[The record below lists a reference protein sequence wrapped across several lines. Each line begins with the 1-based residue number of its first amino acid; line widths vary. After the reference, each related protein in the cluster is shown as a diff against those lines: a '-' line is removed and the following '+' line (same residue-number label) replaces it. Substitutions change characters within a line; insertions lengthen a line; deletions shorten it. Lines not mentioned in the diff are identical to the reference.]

1 MMDHS
6 AAHVAA
12 ELPAV
17 CPNRIEGVFMRYSR
31 RIVLALL
38 PVFAL
43 AQFAAAQV
51 LDQVPE
57 GALVVAKVRNLAETN
72 TKLAGFF
79 KDLGVDQLSPDLA
92 DPLAAIKKKLGI
104 QQGMDETGELAF
116 VFVDPSVSGADE
128 EHSMLILVPVT
139 DYKAFTGNFP
149 EAKTE
154 GDFTEAKLGQDNDT
168 SYITP
173 WGKFAAISP
182 SKDLLTKKPTGGV
195 KLGGLAAKELANK
208 DAIFY
213 VNMAGV
219 RKVALPKLKEEREK
233 LVDEA
238 TRNLDGDK
246 QKYVPAVKAL
256 VNQVLNVAEG
266 YLNDSNALTYGVSFV
281 KTGISGTLM
290 TEFEPGTYSGDLVK
304 KVKNSNGALVEGLP
318 NTKYIAFG
326 GGVGSPEV
334 SAQIIND
341 FTAPIM
347 KEVSALGDE
356 GKAITAY
363 VDSLKKMTVAIKGA
377 TFGMLVPSGML
388 GQDSIFQ
395 IVETIQGDSKAI
407 GDAQKALFD
416 NQQEVMKIVQPNSE
430 LQQKTT
436 FTPAVKTVDGV
447 TLDQAQTEF
456 SGDPNNPQAA
466 QMQQMMTMMYGP
478 NGMKVLSGAIDDNNR
493 VITVAVSDES
503 IQQLI
508 TAAKTKDS
516 ALGKSDLVTGVTSAL
531 PEQKAAVF
539 YLSVDNLLTT
549 GLKYAGAMGMN
560 LPINLPPNQPPIGV
574 SMGTEG
580 TAVRVDTFVPT
591 QLVKSI
597 TAAVIQFQMQMQGG
611 GGGGGM

>member
-1 MMDHS
+1 
-6 AAHVAA
+6 
-12 ELPAV
+12 
-17 CPNRIEGVFMRYSR
+17 MRYSR

-43 AQFAAAQV
+43 AQFAAGQV

-72 TKLAGFF
+72 TKLAAFF

-92 DPLAAIKKKLGI
+92 DPLAAVKKHLGI
-104 QQGMDETGELAF
+104 SQGMDETGELAF
-116 VFVDPSVSGADE
+116 IFVDPSVSGTDE

-149 EAKTE
+149 ESKTE
-154 GDFTEAKLGQDNDT
+154 GDFTEAKLGLNNDT

-182 SKDLLTKKPTGGV
+182 SKDLLTKKPAGGV

-213 VNMAGV
+213 VNMAAV
-219 RKVALPKLKEEREK
+219 RKMALPKLKDERAK

-238 TRNLDGDK
+238 TNKLDGEK
-246 QKYVPAVKAL
+246 AKYVPAVKAL

-290 TEFEPGTYSGDLVK
+290 TEFEPGTYSGDLVT
-304 KVKNSNGALVEGLP
+304 KVKNSNGQLVDGLP

-326 GGVGSPEV
+326 GAMSSPDV
-334 SAQIIND
+334 SNQIIND
-341 FTAPIM
+341 FTSPIM
-347 KEVSALGDE
+347 KELGALGDE
-356 GKAITAY
+356 GKSITAY
-363 VDSLKKMTVAIKGA
+363 VDAFKKLATNVKGGS
-377 TFGMLVPSGML
+377 FGMLIPSGML

-395 IVETIQGDSKAI
+395 VVETIQGDAKAI
-407 GDAQKALFD
+407 GDAQKSMID
-416 NQQEVMKIVQPNSE
+416 NQQEMMKLLQPNSE

-436 FTPAVKTVDGV
+436 YTPAVKTVDGV
-447 TLDQAQTEF
+447 TLDQTQTEF
-456 SGDPNNPQAA
+456 SGDPNSPQAA

-478 NGMKVLSGAIDDNNR
+478 TGLKMLSGAIDDNNR
-493 VITVAVSDES
+493 IISVAAPDEA

-508 TAAKTKDS
+508 TAAKTKDT
-516 ALGKSDLVTGVTSAL
+516 ALGKSDAVAGVSSAL

-539 YLSVDNLLTT
+539 YLAVDNLMTT

-560 LPINLPPNQPPIGV
+560 LPINLPPNQPPVGL

-580 TAVRVDTFVPT
+580 TAIRVDTFVPT